1 MTLEVDKLPRLTEIF
16 SDYIVGK
23 GIDLTAKSTLFVDEE
38 LDLEELTLDTLKSF
52 DRLAPFGMD
61 HKKPVFY
68 IRDFQVESA
77 FNWP

>member
-1 MTLEVDKLPRLTEIF
+1 MISLSPLGPRGCSWYDFGSGQAPSFDRDF

-52 DRLAPFGMD
+52 DRLGSFWDGP
-61 HKKPVFY
+61 
-68 IRDFQVESA
+68 
-77 FNWP
+77 